1 MLLHY
6 KINISGRV
14 QGVGFRF
21 ETRRMARILGIKGFV
36 KNMNLG
42 GVYIEAEGSAEQ
54 LKKFISWCRK
64 GPVHA
69 QVDEVITEMGEIKGF
84 EFFDIV

>member
-1 MLLHY
+1 MISHY

-21 ETRRMARILGIKGFV
+21 ETRQMARIHGIKGFV
-36 KNMNLG
+36 KNMNDG
-42 GVYIEAEGSAEQ
+42 RVYIEAEGNELQ
-54 LKKFISWCRK
+54 MKEFLTWCRK
-64 GPVHA
+64 GPTHSR
-69 QVDEVITEMGEIKGF
+69 VDEVSTEMGEIKGF

>member
-6 KINISGRV
+6 KIKISGRV

-36 KNMNLG
+36 KNRIDG
-42 GVYIEAEGSAEQ
+42 QVYIEAEGNELQ
-54 LKKFISWCRK
+54 LKEFISWCRK
-64 GPVHA
+64 GPTHSR
-69 QVDEVITEMGEIKGF
+69 VDEVLTEMGELKGF

>member
-1 MLLHY
+1 MIQNY

-21 ETRRMARILGIKGFV
+21 ETRRMAKILGIKGFV
-36 KNMNLG
+36 KNINNG
-42 GVYIEAEGSAEQ
+42 GVFIEAEGSAAQIKEF
-54 LKKFISWCRK
+54 LTWCRK

-69 QVDEVITEMGEIKGF
+69 RVDEVSTEMGELKGF

>member
-1 MLLHY
+1 MNLHY

-21 ETRRMARILGIKGFV
+21 ETRRMARIFGIKGFV
-36 KNMNLG
+36 KNMNHG
-42 GVYIEAEGSAEQ
+42 GVYIEAEGSAVQIREF
-54 LKKFISWCRK
+54 LTWCKK
-64 GPVHA
+64 GPVHSR
-69 QVDEVITEMGEIKGF
+69 VDEVSTEMGELKGF